1 MRMRFRSVIAL
12 VPILAGCATPRATEN
27 TQSAPALPSA
37 EEVSEYVSLH
47 WPDVSKT
54 FARFANRPGQTA
66 ELIGTS
72 EVSCGYTYTTP
83 ECSYQ
88 VTGRFGDEPNV
99 QQRLFSQFERD
110 GAGKLVEVIVMWHER
125 RR

>member
-1 MRMRFRSVIAL
+1 MRFQSVIAL
-12 VPILAGCATPRATEN
+12 VPIAALCATPRATEN
-27 TQSAPALPSA
+27 TQSAPAMPSA

-66 ELIGTS
+66 ELIGAS
-72 EVSCGYTYTTP
+72 EASCGYTFTTP

-88 VTGRFGDEPNV
+88 VTGRFGNEPDL
-99 QQRLFSQFERD
+99 QHRPFSQFERD